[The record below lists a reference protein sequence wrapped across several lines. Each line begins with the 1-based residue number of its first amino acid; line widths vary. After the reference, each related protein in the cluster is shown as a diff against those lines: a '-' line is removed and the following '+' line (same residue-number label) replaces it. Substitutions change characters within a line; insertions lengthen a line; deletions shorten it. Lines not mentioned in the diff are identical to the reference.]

1 MQTTCQI
8 FEKPR
13 TIRIG
18 ERLLLLEKPLI
29 MGIINVTPDSFYDG
43 GLSQTGDMAL
53 MKAARM
59 LDDGAAILDIGA
71 CSTRPGSMEPD
82 EETERERLTRA
93 LGAIR
98 EEYPDAVISVDT
110 YRAAI
115 AEWAVKEFNV
125 QIINDVSGGNQ
136 DPGMIPTISKLRV
149 AYVLMHMLGSPRTM
163 QENPVYSDTVLDI
176 SRFFARRIR
185 QLTEAGAAD
194 IILDPGF
201 GFGKTLDHNY
211 ELVSRLSEFRIFQ
224 RPILVGL
231 SRKSMIYKV
240 LNGAPESS
248 LNGTTAMNAVALFQG
263 ADILRVHDVKQA
275 SECIQLIDRIKK
287 LN

>member
-18 ERLLLLEKPLI
+18 ERLLLLERPMI

-43 GLSQTGDMAL
+43 GLSQTGDLAL
-53 MKAARM
+53 MKATRM
-59 LDDGAAILDIGA
+59 LEDGAAILDIGA
-71 CSTRPGSMEPD
+71 CSTRPGSTEPD
-82 EETERERLTRA
+82 EATEKERLARA
-93 LGAIR
+93 LSAIR
-98 EEYPDAVISVDT
+98 REYPDVVISVDT
-110 YRAAI
+110 YRATL
-115 AEWAVKEFNV
+115 AEWAVGEFNV
-125 QIINDVSGGNQ
+125 QMINDVSGGNQ
-136 DPGMIPTISKLRV
+136 DPGMIPAIGKLRV

-163 QENPVYSDTVLDI
+163 QEDPVYSDTVLDI
-176 SRFFARRIR
+176 SRFFASRIR
-185 QLTEAGAAD
+185 QLAEAGVPD

-201 GFGKTLDHNY
+201 GFGKTLGHNY
-211 ELVSRLSEFRIFQ
+211 ELLSRLSEFRIFQ

-248 LNGTTAMNAVALFQG
+248 LNGTTALNSLALFQG

-275 SECIQLIDRIKK
+275 SECIQLIERLK
-287 LN
+287 N

>member
-18 ERLLLLEKPLI
+18 ERLLMLGKPLI

-43 GLSQTGDMAL
+43 GLSQTGDMVL
-53 MKAARM
+53 MKASRM

-71 CSTRPGSMEPD
+71 CSTRPGSFEPD
-82 EETERERLTRA
+82 EETEQERLNLA

-98 EEYPDAVISVDT
+98 ERYPDAVISVDT

-115 AEWAVKEFNV
+115 AEWAVREFDV
-125 QIINDVSGGNQ
+125 QMINDVSGGNQ
-136 DPGMIPTISKLRV
+136 DPDMISTISKLRV
-149 AYVLMHMLGSPRTM
+149 TYVLMHMLGSPRTM
-163 QENPVYSDTVLDI
+163 QENPVYSDTVRDI
-176 SRFFARRIR
+176 SRFFAGRIS
-185 QLTEAGAAD
+185 QLTEGGAAD

-201 GFGKTLDHNY
+201 GFGKNLDHNY
-211 ELVSRLSEFRIFQ
+211 ELLSRLAEFRIFN
-224 RPILVGL
+224 RPLLVGL

-248 LNGTTAMNAVALFQG
+248 LNGTTALNALALLEG